1 MIKNVGVGKAGKLQ
15 LRFEVFNLLNDTNF
29 SAPNATF
36 GTAQFGVISS
46 AGEARE
52 IQLGMKYTF

>member
-1 MIKNVGVGKAGKLQ
+1 MRFAKTGKMQ
-15 LRFEVFNLLNDTNF
+15 LRLEVFNIFNTTNF

-36 GTAQFGVISS
+36 GNPNFGIISS

-52 IQLGMKYTF
+52 IQFGVKFGF